1 MCLHDLAAGICGT
14 KKINSL
20 TSAQILVHVSHKLH
34 LVHPSHQICVQEQ
47 SLLHLLLSA
56 ITMLSESLTNPPA
69 HAFTSNIT
77 TSYLIVQ
84 IVQAK

>member
-1 MCLHDLAAGICGT
+1 MCLHDLAAGICAT
-14 KKINSL
+14 KKINPL
-20 TSAQILVHVSHKLH
+20 TSPQILVHVSHKLH

-47 SLLHLLLSA
+47 SLLHSA
-56 ITMLSESLTNPPA
+56 ITILSETLTNPPA
-69 HAFTSNIT
+69 DAFTSNIM